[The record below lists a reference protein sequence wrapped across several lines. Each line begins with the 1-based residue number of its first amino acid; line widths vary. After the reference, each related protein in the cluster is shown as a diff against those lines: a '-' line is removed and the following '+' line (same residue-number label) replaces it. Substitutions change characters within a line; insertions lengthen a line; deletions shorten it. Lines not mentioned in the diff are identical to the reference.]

1 MDLNQKIYKL
11 KNTLEKIIKENNS
24 IHFILV
30 NEIKAWNI
38 FKYILDIIIDNV
50 KNNLTKITKEAISV
64 LVLTKIQ
71 NTHLYSEFNSQNYLI
86 IIQTEINIILN
97 KALGI
102 SKILTARIQ
111 ALDHIQKN
119 LIEVQ
124 DKINNSLNES
134 IYLIGN
140 IKTMNVNDCNNLINK
155 ILDNVKNNQSKLK
168 YLFQKTINNSWEKI
182 YNIRNKILNDNTKN
196 NATITINKDNCQYI
210 SYLNDVIKEI
220 NNIWNLA
227 MVNIIKAKTDTIN
240 KIANDRSKRQTN
252 NSVALNCHHHQN
264 KKRKIKN

>member
-1 MDLNQKIYKL
+1 MDLDQQIYKL
-11 KNTLEKIIKENNS
+11 KNTLEKIIKENNN

-30 NEIKAWNI
+30 NEIKAWYI

-50 KNNLTKITKEAISV
+50 KNKLIKITKEAISV
-64 LVLTKIQ
+64 HVLTKIQ
-71 NTHLYSEFNSQNYLI
+71 NTHIYSEIYSQNYLI

-111 ALDHIQKN
+111 ALEHIQKN

-124 DKINNSLNES
+124 DQINNSVNES
-134 IYLIGN
+134 IYLIAN
-140 IKTMNVNDCNNLINK
+140 IKTMNVNDCNILINK

-168 YLFQKTINNSWEKI
+168 YVFQKTINDSWEKI

-196 NATITINKDNCQYI
+196 NATITNNKDNCQYI

-220 NNIWNLA
+220 KNIWNLA

-240 KIANDRSKRQTN
+240 KIAKDRSKRQTN
-252 NSVALNCHHHQN
+252 NSVHLDCYHHQN
-264 KKRKIKN
+264 KKRKV